1 MKRFIHA
8 GLIIAVATISS
19 ACAPKSTEA
28 PAAPDSK
35 NVYFDSAKHTPRANE
50 DYFELGRVAGLMERD
65 DSLHVLV
72 VGHTDSVG
80 SSAANRKLAFKR
92 ASEIKQL
99 LGDAVPAARART
111 KVAFHGEERPTES
124 NRTKEGRA
132 RNRRVELYFY
142 YLAEGEDEQAKLQ
155 SEFDGKLEF
164 RAEASASLGG

>member
-1 MKRFIHA
+1 MRRFIHA
-8 GLIIAVATISS
+8 GLLIAVSTIFL

-28 PAAPDSK
+28 PSAPESK
-35 NVYFDSAKHTPRANE
+35 NVYFDSAKHTPRASE

-65 DSLHVLV
+65 ESLHVLV

-80 SSAANRKLAFKR
+80 SHSANRELAFKR
-92 ASEIKQL
+92 ASEIQQL
-99 LGDAVPAARART
+99 LRDAVPAASART
-111 KVAFHGEERPTES
+111 KVAFHGEDRPTES

-132 RNRRVELYFY
+132 RNRRVELFFY

-164 RAEASASLGG
+164 NATASASLGG